1 MVNYTP
7 RSTSISNAIKYTKK
21 GGITVRLYEKEGMGV
36 IEVSDTGEGMSP
48 KMLETLF
55 SRSGIKKSNTD
66 AENSSGLGLYIAK
79 NFMQMQGGDITVTS
93 KVGKGTTFAYTLKL
107 ATEKNIENFKTHKDV
122 QDNELSDEAN
132 GEKTQNPVY

>member
-1 MVNYTP
+1 
-7 RSTSISNAIKYTKK
+7 
-21 GGITVRLYEKEGMGV
+21 MGV